1 MPLDNALARVV
12 LGRTGLQTSWL
23 GLGTA
28 PLGGLF
34 AEVSEAQAEA
44 VVERAWE
51 RGIRLFDTAPL
62 YGFGLA
68 ERRLGRVLARRP
80 RDEFVL
86 TTKVGRLLR
95 KEGLLDPSNDLDGEP
110 IFKGVPD
117 LRPVFDF
124 SADGIQAS
132 LAESRQRLGID
143 RIDVAYVHDPDAH
156 HQMARDVALPELRRL
171 RAVGVLRGIG
181 AGMNQCEMLADFVCE
196 SDVDMVLV
204 AGRYSLLDRS
214 AAGDLLPLCLERGI
228 AVVVGGV
235 FNSGVLADP
244 HRGAT
249 YDYAP
254 APQAVLD
261 RVAELRG
268 ICADH
273 GVPLR
278 AAAIQFVRR
287 HPAVSAVLVGARS
300 PQEVDDALEMGHF
313 PVPEGLWSDLE
324 GDQRGGCQ

>member
-1 MPLDNALARVV
+1 MPADNDLARVT

-34 AEVSEAQAEA
+34 TEVSDAQAEA
-44 VVERAWE
+44 VVERAWQ

-68 ERRLGRVLARRP
+68 EQRLGRVLAKRP

-95 KEGLLDPSNDLDGEP
+95 TEGVPDPSNYVDGEP

-124 SADGIQAS
+124 SADGVQAS
-132 LAESRQRLGID
+132 LVESRQRLGID
-143 RIDVAYVHDPDAH
+143 RIDVAFVHDPDQH
-156 HQMARDVALPELRRL
+156 YQPARDLAMPELRRL
-171 RAVGVLRGIG
+171 RAAGVVSGIG
-181 AGMNQCEMLADFVCE
+181 AGMNQSEMLADFVRG
-196 SDVDMVLV
+196 SDVDVVLV

-214 AAGDLLPLCLERGI
+214 AGRALLPLCRERGV

-235 FNSGVLADP
+235 FNSGVLADTG
-244 HRGAT
+244 RGAT
-249 YDYAP
+249 YNYLP
-254 APQAVLD
+254 APQAMLD
-261 RVAELRG
+261 RVAVLRG

-287 HPAVSAVLVGARS
+287 NPAVTVVLVGARS
-300 PQEVDDALEMGHF
+300 PQEVDDAVEMGTF
-313 PVPEGLWSDLE
+313 PIPDGLWSDLDAE
-324 GDQRGGCQ
+324 QRGVLS

>member
-1 MPLDNALARVV
+1 VDNTLARVT
-12 LGRTGLQTSWL
+12 LGRTGLKTSWL

-95 KEGLLDPSNDLDGEP
+95 TEGFLDPSNDLDGEP

-156 HQMARDVALPELRRL
+156 HQLASDLALPELRRL
-171 RAVGVLRGIG
+171 RAANVLRGVG
-181 AGMNQCEMLADFVCE
+181 AGMNQCEMLADFVRE
-196 SDVDMVLV
+196 SDVDIVLV
-204 AGRYSLLDRS
+204 AGRYSLIDRS
-214 AAGDLLPLCLERGI
+214 AASDLLPLCLERGI
-228 AVVVGGV
+228 AAVAGGV

-244 HRGAT
+244 QRGAT

-254 APQAVLD
+254 ASQAVLD

-324 GDQRGGCQ
+324 GDRRVGRQ